1 MLQHR
6 DTATTM
12 LAGLQW
18 LSFLFVNIVVI
29 PLSIGEAY
37 NMTTLEISGNMARS
51 FILTGA
57 ASLIQAL
64 FGHRLPL
71 MEGQTGLWWGVILSM
86 ANIGLASGLSLA
98 EVGGSL
104 SVGIMLGGAAVIL
117 FGLFGFHKLLN
128 QLFTPIVMAVL
139 LMLLAAQLI
148 NIFFAAMLGITSTG
162 TVQVPTA
169 LLSVFLVVLVSFL
182 TIAGR
187 GLLSNFSILIGIV
200 TGWILHVIFF
210 GTTAQMTVSRFQDIG
225 AVFVLGEPAF
235 DAGIIIAGV
244 CAALI
249 NTSNSIATFRA
260 AEPLFG
266 IKLSDWAYR
275 RSFVFTGFF
284 TVLSGIFSVVPYGP
298 YTSSIGFLQTTR
310 IYTRA
315 PFIIGSILLM
325 LLGFVPHLASFFS
338 MLPLSVGNAVLF
350 VAYLQLFGSA
360 LKNIEGIRFNYI
372 SIFRLALPVL
382 TGLAI
387 FSVPGSSFA
396 SINGFMNMILS
407 NGMLVGILLAILMEN
422 LIPWARLEKRVEKEK
437 NNV

>member
-210 GTTAQMTVSRFQDIG
+210 GDEGDQSEYSAQQMDDFLYKTTLSTPEQKKYKVS
-225 AVFVLGEPAF
+225 A
-235 DAGIIIAGV
+235 
-244 CAALI
+244 I
-249 NTSNSIATFRA
+249 N
-260 AEPLFG
+260 
-266 IKLSDWAYR
+266 
-275 RSFVFTGFF
+275 
-284 TVLSGIFSVVPYGP
+284 IFSQECKDK
-298 YTSSIGFLQTTR
+298 I
-310 IYTRA
+310 
-315 PFIIGSILLM
+315 
-325 LLGFVPHLASFFS
+325 FS
-338 MLPLSVGNAVLF
+338 GGDPSTKEAELV
-350 VAYLQLFGSA
+350 Q
-360 LKNIEGIRFNYI
+360 
-372 SIFRLALPVL
+372 L
-382 TGLAI
+382 TGGVAI
-387 FSVPGSSFA
+387 DICDKIYSGLF
-396 SINGFMNMILS
+396 
-407 NGMLVGILLAILMEN
+407 
-422 LIPWARLEKRVEKEK
+422 
-437 NNV
+437 

>member
-148 NIFFAAMLGITSTG
+148 NIFFAAMLGIT
-162 TVQVPTA
+162 A
-169 LLSVFLVVLVSFL
+169 
-182 TIAGR
+182 R
-187 GLLSNFSILIGIV
+187 ER
-200 TGWILHVIFF
+200 
-210 GTTAQMTVSRFQDIG
+210 SRF
-225 AVFVLGEPAF
+225 
-235 DAGIIIAGV
+235 
-244 CAALI
+244 
-249 NTSNSIATFRA
+249 R
-260 AEPLFG
+260 
-266 IKLSDWAYR
+266 R
-275 RSFVFTGFF
+275 RSYPFF
-284 TVLSGIFSVVPYGP
+284 LSCSY
-298 YTSSIGFLQTTR
+298 
-310 IYTRA
+310 
-315 PFIIGSILLM
+315 
-325 LLGFVPHLASFFS
+325 
-338 MLPLSVGNAVLF
+338 LF
-350 VAYLQLFGSA
+350 
-360 LKNIEGIRFNYI
+360 
-372 SIFRLALPVL
+372 
-382 TGLAI
+382 
-387 FSVPGSSFA
+387 
-396 SINGFMNMILS
+396 
-407 NGMLVGILLAILMEN
+407 
-422 LIPWARLEKRVEKEK
+422 
-437 NNV
+437 